1 MSGSVCFCVCVCGRG
16 RSRKQVGGDRGM
28 NFVLFMVHGG
38 SWGTEDRILDF
49 LGFIFCWFLIF
60 FCLYL
65 WNDSHLKKI
74 VKFFGGDKIVQRY
87 YIYRDGLRKD
97 FFCRKPRCL
106 LFWRILNRS
115 FICYRIKR
123 FMVKTSSQEFITF
136 NKSMIYFYLT
146 SV

>member
-49 LGFIFCWFLIF
+49 FGFIFCWFLIF

-74 VKFFGGDKIVQRY
+74 VKFFGGDKIVQKELY
-87 YIYRDGLRKD
+87 LQGW
-97 FFCRKPRCL
+97 FT
-106 LFWRILNRS
+106 
-115 FICYRIKR
+115 KR
-123 FMVKTSSQEFITF
+123 FLLSQTSLSYVLKNVQSIVLLAIQLNGPWLKHPVKSF
-136 NKSMIYFYLT
+136 NEWMTYFYLIG
-146 SV
+146 V